1 MKRLLN
7 LALLTTLLA
16 SLFLLPTSVVQADT
30 DVPPPTNCLYPSAA
44 DRFGITVYSS
54 DEITRY
60 NVTPLSAGRYLNWR
74 ADLTPARPNAIPYYF
89 MVRVGENTF
98 FPNVDTLKSVAFNN
112 PGSTWIIGNEA
123 DVIWQDNTTPA
134 AYARV
139 YHTVYNAIKSI
150 DPTAKFV
157 ISGVV
162 QVSPLRLHWLDLVWD
177 SYYSM
182 YGTEIPVDIWNI
194 HTYIANEMHQE
205 WGFEIPPGIP
215 NAVGYSNHPGTDWSE
230 VAITG
235 ASGGTIHQSRI
246 PGAKATFAFHGADV
260 TLYLWTGPDAG
271 IAEIYVD
278 QVAAP
283 VAEVDLYSQTPAS
296 IEYTLTGLVAPGG
309 ILTDRHNIRVQV
321 TGRRNSA
328 ATDTWIKVDA
338 VAAPST
344 ASLPG
349 GRFEDNSP
357 LRARIITSIDAHDN
371 LEVIA
376 QQILDFRQWM
386 LEHGQRNKPLINTEH
401 GILMTED
408 LGFDYTRV
416 RTFMLNSFNLF
427 LNQLVD
433 TNLGYPADDNR
444 LLQEWFWFALAV
456 DDFEGRTTATGLFS
470 EATRTIKPLG
480 TDFSNYVSAL
490 AQNYTDLEVYAGQA
504 TPYWP
509 IFAGQ
514 SSLLHIEALLRNRGT
529 IASGPFNVNFRAGN
543 GTLLQALP
551 NPGLPKR
558 FDPGYIVPVSYDWV
572 VPMTAGRGI
581 KIIADEENVVP
592 EPCNPNNEYY
602 LSIPFQ
608 SGTDL
613 ALVNLRTNPAPLSPI
628 LPDTTTTIR
637 LQVDLRNLGGVG
649 TSASQVQVKFWHGN
663 PDAGGQ
669 LIGTQTFTPANTT
682 LPVTVTLDW
691 PDRGVGQY
699 EIYARVDTVAGDTNL
714 QNNTQHLTVLQSAT
728 LFSFPI
734 TKYNFRESS
743 ANAGS
748 YAENSLWAEPR
759 AAFPL
764 PQPEQ

>member
-1 MKRLLN
+1 MKHLLN

-16 SLFLLPTSVVQADT
+16 SLFLLPASVVQADT
-30 DVPPPTNCLYPSAA
+30 DIPPPTNCLYPSAA

-74 ADLTPARPNAIPYYF
+74 ADLTPARPNAMPYYF
-89 MVRVGENTF
+89 MLRVGENSF
-98 FPNVDTLKSVAFNN
+98 SPNVDTLKSVAFNN
-112 PGSTWIIGNEA
+112 PGSTWIVGNEA

-134 AYARV
+134 SYARI
-139 YHTVYNAIKSI
+139 YHTVYNTIKSV

-157 ISGVV
+157 MNGGG
-162 QVSPLRLHWLDLVWD
+162 QVSPLRLAWLSMVWD
-177 SYYSM
+177 SYYAQ
-182 YGTEIPVDIWNI
+182 YGTEIPVDIWNL
-194 HTYIANEMHQE
+194 HTYIANEMHLE
-205 WGFEIPPGIP
+205 WGTEVPSGIP
-215 NAVGYSNHPGTDWSE
+215 NAVGYSNQLGTEWQQLAD
-230 VAITG
+230 AG
-235 ASGGTIHQSRI
+235 ASGGTVHQSQI
-246 PGAKATFAFHGADV
+246 AGAKAYFAFHGPNV
-260 TLYLWTGPDAG
+260 NIYLRTGPDAG
-271 IAEIYVD
+271 IAEIYLD
-278 QVAAP
+278 QIATP
-283 VAEVDLYSQTPAS
+283 VTEVDLYSPTPGTIS
-296 IEYTLTGLVAPGG
+296 RSFSGLQPLPGVQA
-309 ILTDRHNIRVQV
+309 DRHNIRAQV
-321 TGRRNSA
+321 TGRRNPASSGV
-328 ATDTWIKVDA
+328 WVRVDA
-338 VAAPST
+338 MEATST

-357 LRARIITSIDAHDN
+357 LRARIITSIDDHDN
-371 LEVIA
+371 LELIA
-376 QQILDFRQWM
+376 QQIRDFRQWM

-427 LNQLVD
+427 LNELVD

-480 TDFSNYVSAL
+480 TDFGNYVRPL
-490 AQNYTDLEVYAGQA
+490 TQNYTDLEVYAGQA
-504 TPYWP
+504 IPYWP

-514 SSLLHIEALLRNRGT
+514 SSLIHVEALLRNRGNV
-529 IASGPFNVNFRAGN
+529 ASGPFNVNFRAGN
-543 GTLLQALP
+543 GALLQTQA

-558 FDPGYIVPVSYDWV
+558 FDPGYIVPISYDWV
-572 VPMTAGRGI
+572 VPMTGGRGI

-592 EPCNPNNEYY
+592 EPCNPNNEHY

-613 ALVNLRTNPAPLSPI
+613 ALVNLRTTPAPLPPI
-628 LPDTTTTIR
+628 RPGTTTTIR

-699 EIYARVDTVAGDTNL
+699 EIYARVDTVAGDMNL
-714 QNNTQHLTVLQSAT
+714 QNNTQHLTVLQSGT
-728 LFSFPI
+728 VFSFPI
-734 TKYNFRESS
+734 TKYRFRESS

-748 YAENSLWAEPR
+748 YAENSLWAEPD